1 LGIIFILL
9 IFAQLS
15 IFESLTNLTMR
26 YFFLAFLLLS
36 LSSFSQTIS
45 KQVIGP
51 AGATFENGNN
61 KLSYTAGEVVVGA
74 MTDEDGSYQLGN
86 GYYPSLD
93 LSILNTESPDLQ
105 LQVKVY
111 PNPVTEAIF
120 ITHPTEEFF
129 EVRITDVSG
138 KQILQT
144 AHQKQHPLSVETLTA
159 GIYVV
164 TVTTKESKQTNT
176 YKVIKQ

>member
-1 LGIIFILL
+1 
-9 IFAQLS
+9 
-15 IFESLTNLTMR
+15 MR
-26 YFFLAFLLLS
+26 YFILVFLLLGF
-36 LSSFSQTIS
+36 SSYSQPTIS

-61 KLSYTAGEVVVGA
+61 KLSYSLGEVAVGA
-74 MTDEDGSYQLGN
+74 MTDEDGSVQLGN

-93 LSILNTESPDLQ
+93 LSTLNTESPELQ

-120 ITHPTEEFF
+120 ITHPTEQFF
-129 EVRITDVSG
+129 EVNITDING

-144 AHQKQHPLSVETLTA
+144 QYQKQQPLSVQTLTT
-159 GIYVV
+159 GTYFI
-164 TVTTKESKQTNT
+164 TVTTKDSKQTNT
-176 YKVIKQ
+176 YKIIKQ

>member
-1 LGIIFILL
+1 
-9 IFAQLS
+9 
-15 IFESLTNLTMR
+15 MR
-26 YFFLAFLLLS
+26 YFILAFLLLG
-36 LSSFSQTIS
+36 FSAYSQPSIS

-74 MTDEDGSYQLGN
+74 MTDQDGSVQLGN

-93 LSILNTESPDLQ
+93 LSTLNTESPELQ
-105 LQVKVY
+105 LQVKVF
-111 PNPVTEAIF
+111 PNPTKEVIY
-120 ITHPTEEFF
+120 ITHPTEQFF
-129 EVRITDVSG
+129 EVAITDISG

-144 AHQKQHPLSVETLTA
+144 AYQKQQALSVQRLTT
-159 GIYVV
+159 GTYFI

-176 YKVIKQ
+176 YKIIKQ